1 MSATIE
7 IPCVKF
13 PEVPA
18 DLKITLP
25 FGELKAFRDFAAGM
39 PTDCNLTFN
48 LLVQI
53 SPLLASMACLLKI
66 LKVVGAVEGLL
77 KVVTNPLELPK
88 KAAEVLEAIADM
100 ATCLPPLMFPNLFF
114 MIKDILLLVINFL
127 LCLIS
132 QLESILKFQ
141 AGIDLSSAEGN
152 PVLTASLKCAQAN
165 AQTAAEHLAASVG
178 PMQPLLDMISM
189 IAEIVQ
195 LPITIPPLSA
205 MFAPGADMAE
215 SVDKLK
221 QAVEQL
227 KQVVESIPG

>member
-7 IPCVKF
+7 IPCVPF

-66 LKVVGAVEGLL
+66 LKVIGAVEGLL

-88 KAAEVLEAIADM
+88 KAAEVLAAIADM
-100 ATCLPPLMFPNLFF
+100 ATCIPPAIFISLFST
-114 MIKDILLLVINFL
+114 IKDILLLIINFL
-127 LCLIS
+127 LCLVS
-132 QLESILKFQ
+132 QLESILEFQ
-141 AGIDLSSAEGN
+141 VGIDLSSAEGN
-152 PVLTASLKCAQAN
+152 HAILASLKCAQAN
-165 AQTAAEHLAASVG
+165 AQTAADHLAASVG
-178 PMQPLLDMISM
+178 PMMPLFDTINMIASIIQLPVTIQPLDL
-189 IAEIVQ
+189 
-195 LPITIPPLSA
+195 T
-205 MFAPGADMAE
+205 FAPGADMAAN
-215 SVDKLK
+215 VDKLK
-221 QAVEQL
+221 QTVEQL
-227 KQVVESIPG
+227 KQIVEAIPG